1 MNRFIF
7 TLLSTLT
14 ILLNSFAQTYPLMRQ
29 LPHYDCIN
37 YDANKLILKGDSNKL
52 NTFFDKLDSL
62 ALWGNNEI
70 NIVHIGGSHIQAG
83 VFPNRMRMN
92 FSNILPGFGGE
103 RGAIF
108 PYSAA
113 RTNNPKNFEI
123 KYSGE
128 WKRCQN
134 SRPPVTE
141 TLGMMGY
148 TISTNDLNSSIT
160 FNLNP
165 QEFNTNWKY
174 NKLRLFASLGDKQ
187 LIPILIIGNDTIPS
201 IYEDSTF
208 VFYLNNFAEKGTI
221 ALGKT
226 SDFDCLYNKYNSQFI
241 NIKDSIQNSLS
252 LELEKIYNEK
262 DSAQTLNS
270 QLSILNSYQLD
281 IGLESDNIQSP
292 TNEYCTTN
300 TNWKFSIMGL
310 LPEND
315 FNGIT
320 YHSMGVNGAS
330 LQSWLRCEKF
340 EEQMTF
346 IKPDLAI
353 MAIGVNDA
361 NVEYGRFSKETFKTR
376 YNQLLSKI
384 YAVNPNCAII
394 FITNNDCVVRV
405 GRQSYGL
412 NKNTALVQQAMHEL
426 AEQHNA
432 AVWDLYEIMGGL
444 GSISVWNEVGLA
456 NKDRVH
462 FLIPGYNLLG
472 DMLYNAIIYEWL
484 YKIKN

>member
-7 TLLSTLT
+7 TLLSTIT

-187 LIPILIIGNDTIPS
+187 LMPILIIGNDTIPS

-226 SDFDCLYNKYNSQFI
+226 SDFDRLYNKYNSQFI

-405 GRQSYGL
+405 GRRSYGL

-484 YKIKN
+484 YKN

>member
-1 MNRFIF
+1 MNRFLF
-7 TLLSTLT
+7 TLLLPLT
-14 ILLNSFAQTYPLMRQ
+14 ILLNSFAQTYPLMQQ
-29 LPHYDCIN
+29 LPHYNCVN

-52 NTFFDKLDSL
+52 HYFFAKLDSL
-62 ALWGNNEI
+62 ALLGDQKI

-92 FSNILPGFGGE
+92 FSNLMPGFGSE

-113 RTNNPKNFEI
+113 HTNNPKNF
-123 KYSGE
+123 KVHYSGE

-148 TISTNDLNSSIT
+148 TISTNDLNSSIS

-165 QEFNTNWKY
+165 TEFGSNWKF
-174 NKLRLFASLGDKQ
+174 NKLRLFATIGDST
-187 LIPILIIGNDTIPS
+187 LMPILIIDNDTIPTV
-201 IYEDSTF
+201 YEDSTF
-208 VFYLNNFAEKGTI
+208 VFYLNTFADKGTI

-226 SDFDCLYNKYNSQFI
+226 SDLERLYDKYTQQSIVNSQQ
-241 NIKDSIQNSLS
+241 SIDNNQELITDNKQTTDS
-252 LELEKIYNEK
+252 LE
-262 DSAQTLNS
+262 
-270 QLSILNSYQLD
+270 
-281 IGLESDNIQSP
+281 IGLESDNNQNP
-292 TNEYCTTN
+292 TEVYCTTN

-310 LPEND
+310 LPENN

-340 EEQMTF
+340 EEQMAF

-353 MAIGVNDA
+353 MAVGVNDA
-361 NVEYGRFSKETFKTR
+361 NVTFGKFSKETFKAR

-384 YAVNPNCAII
+384 YATNPNCAII

-405 GRQSYGL
+405 GRSSYGL
-412 NKNTALVQQAMHEL
+412 NKNTALVQQAIHEL
-426 AEQHNA
+426 AEQHNG
-432 AVWDLYEIMGGL
+432 AVWDLYEIMGGF

-462 FLIPGYNLLG
+462 FLVPGYNLLG

-484 YKIKN
+484 YK

>member
-1 MNRFIF
+1 MSCALCIENM
-7 TLLSTLT
+7 
-14 ILLNSFAQTYPLMRQ
+14 AQPLMRQ
-29 LPHYDCIN
+29 LPHYDCVN
-37 YDANKLILKGDSNKL
+37 YDANKLILKGDSNRL
-52 NTFFDKLDSL
+52 STFFAKLDSL
-62 ALWGNNEI
+62 ALWGDNEI

-92 FSNILPGFGGE
+92 FSNILPGFSGE

-123 KYSGE
+123 HYSGE
-128 WKRCQN
+128 WKKCQN

-148 TISTNDLNSSIT
+148 TISTNDLNCSIG

-165 QEFNTNWKY
+165 EEFGSNWKF
-174 NKLRLFASLGDKQ
+174 NKLRLFATIGDKD
-187 LIPILIIGNDTIPS
+187 LMPILVVNGDTVPS

-208 VFYLNNFAEKGTI
+208 VFYLNNFAENGTI
-221 ALGKT
+221 ALGKI
-226 SDFDCLYNKYNSQFI
+226 SDFDRLYDKYSQQSIVNSQQLIDNNQELITNNQQI
-241 NIKDSIQNSLS
+241 NDS
-252 LELEKIYNEK
+252 LE
-262 DSAQTLNS
+262 
-270 QLSILNSYQLD
+270 
-281 IGLESDNIQSP
+281 IGLESDNIQNP
-292 TNEYCTTN
+292 TEEYCATN
-300 TNWKFSIMGL
+300 TDWKFSIMGL
-310 LPEND
+310 LPENN

-330 LQSWLRCEKF
+330 LPSWLRCEKF
-340 EEQMTF
+340 EQQMTF
-346 IKPDLAI
+346 VKPDLAI
-353 MAIGVNDA
+353 MAVGVNDA
-361 NVEYGRFSKETFKTR
+361 NVTSGNFSKETFKAR
-376 YNQLLSKI
+376 YNQLLQKI
-384 YAVNPNCAII
+384 YAANPNCAVI

-405 GRQSYGL
+405 GRRSYGL

-426 AEQHNA
+426 AEEHNG

-462 FLIPGYNLLG
+462 FLVPGYNLLG

-484 YKIKN
+484 YK

>member
-1 MNRFIF
+1 MSCALCIENM
-7 TLLSTLT
+7 
-14 ILLNSFAQTYPLMRQ
+14 AQPLMRQ
-29 LPHYDCIN
+29 LPHYDCVN
-37 YDANKLILKGDSNKL
+37 YDANKLILKGDSNRL
-52 NTFFDKLDSL
+52 STFFAKLDSL
-62 ALWGNNEI
+62 ALWGDNEI

-92 FSNILPGFGGE
+92 FSNILPGFSGE

-123 KYSGE
+123 HYSGE
-128 WKRCQN
+128 WKKCQN

-148 TISTNDLNSSIT
+148 TISTNDINCSIG

-165 QEFNTNWKY
+165 EEFGSNWKF
-174 NKLRLFASLGDKQ
+174 NKLRLFATIGDKD
-187 LIPILIIGNDTIPS
+187 LMPILVVNGDTVPS
-201 IYEDSTF
+201 VYEDSTF
-208 VFYLNNFAEKGTI
+208 VFYLNNFAENGTI
-221 ALGKT
+221 ALGKI
-226 SDFDCLYNKYNSQFI
+226 SDFDRLYDKYSQQSIVNSQQLIDNNQELITNNQQI
-241 NIKDSIQNSLS
+241 NDS
-252 LELEKIYNEK
+252 LE
-262 DSAQTLNS
+262 
-270 QLSILNSYQLD
+270 
-281 IGLESDNIQSP
+281 IGLESDNIQNP
-292 TNEYCTTN
+292 TEEYCATN
-300 TNWKFSIMGL
+300 TDWKFSIMGL
-310 LPEND
+310 LPENN

-330 LQSWLRCEKF
+330 LPSWLRCEKF
-340 EEQMTF
+340 EQQMTF
-346 IKPDLAI
+346 VKPDLAI
-353 MAIGVNDA
+353 MAVGVNDA
-361 NVEYGRFSKETFKTR
+361 NVTSGNFSKETFKAR
-376 YNQLLSKI
+376 YNQLLQKI
-384 YAVNPNCAII
+384 YAANPNCAVI

-405 GRQSYGL
+405 GRRSYGL

-426 AEQHNA
+426 AAEHNG

-462 FLIPGYNLLG
+462 FLVPGYNLLG

-484 YKIKN
+484 YKN

>member
-1 MNRFIF
+1 MSCALCIENM
-7 TLLSTLT
+7 
-14 ILLNSFAQTYPLMRQ
+14 AQPLMRQ
-29 LPHYDCIN
+29 LPHYDCVN

-52 NTFFDKLDSL
+52 RTFFAKLDSL
-62 ALWGNNEI
+62 ALWGDNEI

-103 RGAIF
+103 RGVIF

-113 RTNNPKNFEI
+113 RTNNPKNFEVH
-123 KYSGE
+123 YSGE
-128 WKRCQN
+128 WKKCQN
-134 SRPPVTE
+134 SRPPITE

-148 TISTNDLNSSIT
+148 TISTNDLNSSIS

-165 QEFNTNWKY
+165 EEFGSNWKF
-174 NKLRLFASLGDKQ
+174 NKLRLFATIGDPE
-187 LIPILIIGNDTIPS
+187 LMPILIINNDTIPS

-208 VFYLNNFAEKGTI
+208 VFHLNSFAENGTI
-221 ALGKT
+221 KLGKA
-226 SDFDCLYNKYNSQFI
+226 SDFDRLYDKYNA
-241 NIKDSIQNSLS
+241 KLS
-252 LELEKIYNEK
+252 DKLDKSNMS
-262 DSAQTLNS
+262 D
-270 QLSILNSYQLD
+270 SILNSQFSIFNSD
-281 IGLESDNIQSP
+281 SIEIGLESDNIQNP
-292 TNEYCTTN
+292 IEEYCTTH
-300 TNWKFSIMGL
+300 TSNWKFSIMGL

-330 LQSWLRCEKF
+330 LQSWLRCEKL
-340 EEQMTF
+340 EEQMAF

-353 MAIGVNDA
+353 MAVGVNDA
-361 NVEYGRFSKETFKTR
+361 NVEYGKFSKETFKAR

-384 YAVNPNCAII
+384 YAVNPNCAVI

-405 GRQSYGL
+405 GRRSYGL

-426 AEQHNA
+426 AEQHNG
-432 AVWDLYEIMGGL
+432 AVWDLYEIMGGF
-444 GSISVWNEVGLA
+444 GSISVWNEIGLA

-462 FLIPGYNLLG
+462 FLVPGYNLLG

-484 YKIKN
+484 YKN

>member
-1 MNRFIF
+1 MKKI
-7 TLLSTLT
+7 T
-14 ILLNSFAQTYPLMRQ
+14 ILLCIINYALCIENVYSQPLMRQ
-29 LPHYDCIN
+29 LPHYDCVN
-37 YDANKLILKGDSNKL
+37 YDANKLTLKGDSNKL
-52 NTFFDKLDSL
+52 RTFFAKLDSL
-62 ALWGNNEI
+62 ALWGDNEI

-113 RTNNPKNFEI
+113 RTNNPKNFEVH
-123 KYSGE
+123 YSGE
-128 WKRCQN
+128 WKKCQN
-134 SRPPVTE
+134 SRPPITE

-148 TISTNDLNSSIT
+148 TISTNDLNSSIS

-165 QEFNTNWKY
+165 EEFGSNWKF
-174 NKLRLFASLGDKQ
+174 NKLRLFATIGDPE
-187 LIPILIIGNDTIPS
+187 LMPILIINNDTIPS

-208 VFYLNNFAEKGTI
+208 VFHLNSFAENGTI
-221 ALGKT
+221 KLGKA
-226 SDFDCLYNKYNSQFI
+226 SDFDRLYDKYNA
-241 NIKDSIQNSLS
+241 KLS
-252 LELEKIYNEK
+252 DKLDKSNMS
-262 DSAQTLNS
+262 D
-270 QLSILNSYQLD
+270 SILNSQFSIFNSD
-281 IGLESDNIQSP
+281 SIEIGLESDNIQNP
-292 TNEYCTTN
+292 IEEYCTTH
-300 TNWKFSIMGL
+300 TSNWKFSIMGL

-330 LQSWLRCEKF
+330 LQSWLRCEKL
-340 EEQMTF
+340 EEQMAF

-353 MAIGVNDA
+353 MAVGINDA
-361 NVEYGRFSKETFKTR
+361 NVEYGKFSKETFTAR

-384 YAVNPNCAII
+384 YAVNPNCAVI

-405 GRQSYGL
+405 GRRSYGL

-426 AEQHNA
+426 AEQHNG
-432 AVWDLYEIMGGL
+432 AVWDLYEIMGGF
-444 GSISVWNEVGLA
+444 GSISVWNEIGLA

-462 FLIPGYNLLG
+462 FLVPGYNLLG

-484 YKIKN
+484 YKN

>member
-1 MNRFIF
+1 MNRFII
-7 TLLSTLT
+7 TLSLTLT
-14 ILLNSFAQTYPLMRQ
+14 VLFNSFAQTYPLMRQ
-29 LPHYDCIN
+29 LPHYDCVN
-37 YDANKLILKGDSNKL
+37 YDANKLILKGDSNRL

-70 NIVHIGGSHIQAG
+70 NIIHIGGSHIQAG

-92 FSNILPGFGGE
+92 FSNILPGFTAQ

-113 RTNNPKNFEI
+113 RTNNPKNFETH
-123 KYSGE
+123 YSGE
-128 WKRCQN
+128 WKKCQN

-141 TLGMMGY
+141 TLGIMGY
-148 TISTNDLNSSIT
+148 TISTNDLNSSIS

-165 QEFNTNWKY
+165 KDFGSNWKY
-174 NKLRLFASLGDKQ
+174 NKLRLFAMVGDSE
-187 LIPILIIGNDTIPS
+187 LMPILIINNDTIPS
-201 IYEDSTF
+201 VYEDSTF
-208 VFYLNNFAEKGTI
+208 VFYLNEFAENGTI
-221 ALGKT
+221 KLGKA
-226 SDFDCLYNKYNSQFI
+226 SDFDRLYDKYN
-241 NIKDSIQNSLS
+241 
-252 LELEKIYNEK
+252 
-262 DSAQTLNS
+262 T
-270 QLSILNSYQLD
+270 SYQFNDTLIVQENIDSLNQDSVYSLD
-281 IGLESDNIQSP
+281 IGLESDNEQ
-292 TNEYCTTN
+292 TKNDEYYATN

-310 LPEND
+310 LPENN

-330 LQSWLRCEKF
+330 LQSWLRCERF
-340 EEQMTF
+340 EQQMTF

-353 MAIGVNDA
+353 MAVGVNDA
-361 NVEYGRFSKETFKTR
+361 NVEYGRFSKEAFKAR

-384 YAVNPNCAII
+384 YAANPNCAVI

-405 GRQSYGL
+405 GRRSYGL
-412 NKNTALVQQAMHEL
+412 NKNTAIVQQAMHEL

-444 GSISVWNEVGLA
+444 GSISVWNEIGLA

-462 FLIPGYNLLG
+462 FLVPGYNLLG

-484 YKIKN
+484 YKNEEKINL

>member
-7 TLLSTLT
+7 TFSLTLVL
-14 ILLNSFAQTYPLMRQ
+14 LLNSFAQTYPLMRQ
-29 LPHYDCIN
+29 LPHYDCVN
-37 YDANKLILKGDSNKL
+37 YDANHLILKGDSNKL
-52 NTFFDKLDSL
+52 NIFFAKLDSL
-62 ALWGNNEI
+62 ALWGDTEI

-103 RGAIF
+103 CGAIF

-113 RTNNPKNFEI
+113 RTNNPKNFEVH
-123 KYSGE
+123 YSGE
-128 WKRCQN
+128 WKKCQN

-148 TISTNDLNSSIT
+148 TISTNDLNSSIS

-165 QEFNTNWKY
+165 EEFGSNWKF
-174 NKLRLFASLGDKQ
+174 NKLRLFATIGDPE
-187 LIPILIIGNDTIPS
+187 LMPVLIIENDTIPS

-208 VFYLNNFAEKGTI
+208 VFYLNEFTDNATI
-221 ALGKT
+221 RLGKT
-226 SDFDCLYNKYNSQFI
+226 SDFDRLYDKYNAASQLTDTVI
-241 NIKDSIQNSLS
+241 YQENTNNSTPDSIYS
-252 LELEKIYNEK
+252 
-262 DSAQTLNS
+262 
-270 QLSILNSYQLD
+270 LD
-281 IGLESDNIQSP
+281 IGLESDNGQST
-292 TNEYCTTN
+292 TNSYCTSHTS
-300 TNWKFSIMGL
+300 NWKFSIMGL

-340 EEQMTF
+340 EEQMAF

-353 MAIGVNDA
+353 MAVGVNDA
-361 NVEYGRFSKETFKTR
+361 NVEYGRFSKETFKER

-384 YAVNPNCAII
+384 YAVNPNCAVI

-405 GRQSYGL
+405 GRRSYGL

-426 AEQHNA
+426 AERHNA

-462 FLIPGYNLLG
+462 FLVPGYNLLG

-484 YKIKN
+484 YKK

>member
-1 MNRFIF
+1 
-7 TLLSTLT
+7 
-14 ILLNSFAQTYPLMRQ
+14 MRQ

-226 SDFDCLYNKYNSQFI
+226 SDFDRLYNKYNSQFI

-270 QLSILNSYQLD
+270 QFSILNSYQLD

-405 GRQSYGL
+405 GRRSYGL

-484 YKIKN
+484 YKN

>member
-226 SDFDCLYNKYNSQFI
+226 SDFERLYNKYNSQFI

-353 MAIGVNDA
+353 MAVGVNDA

-405 GRQSYGL
+405 GRRSYGL

-484 YKIKN
+484 YKN

>member
-1 MNRFIF
+1 MKKI
-7 TLLSTLT
+7 T
-14 ILLNSFAQTYPLMRQ
+14 ILLCIVNCALYIQNIYSQPLMRQ
-29 LPHYDCIN
+29 LPHYDCVN

-52 NTFFDKLDSL
+52 HNFFAKLDSL
-62 ALWGNNEI
+62 ALWGDNKI

-92 FSNILPGFGGE
+92 FSNIQPGFSGE

-113 RTNNPKNFEI
+113 RTNNPKNFEVH
-123 KYSGE
+123 YSGE
-128 WKRCQN
+128 WKKCQN

-148 TISTNDLNSSIT
+148 TISTNDLSSSIS

-165 QEFNTNWKY
+165 EEFGSNWKF
-174 NKLRLFASLGDKQ
+174 NKLRLFATIGDTEFM
-187 LIPILIIGNDTIPS
+187 PILIVENDTIPS

-208 VFYLNNFAEKGTI
+208 VFYLNKFTDNATI
-221 ALGKT
+221 RLGKV
-226 SDFDCLYNKYNSQFI
+226 SDFDRLYDKYNAASQLTDSVI
-241 NIKDSIQNSLS
+241 YQENTNNSNQDSIYS
-252 LELEKIYNEK
+252 
-262 DSAQTLNS
+262 
-270 QLSILNSYQLD
+270 LD
-281 IGLESDNIQSP
+281 IGLESDNEQS
-292 TNEYCTTN
+292 TTN
-300 TNWKFSIMGL
+300 NYCPTHSNWKFSIMGL

-340 EEQMTF
+340 EEQMAF
-346 IKPDLAI
+346 IKPDLVI

-361 NVEYGRFSKETFKTR
+361 NVEYGKFSKEAFKSR
-376 YNQLLSKI
+376 YNQLLTKI
-384 YAVNPNCAII
+384 YAVNPNCAVI

-405 GRQSYGL
+405 GHRSYGL
-412 NKNTALVQQAMHEL
+412 NKNTALVQQAMYEL
-426 AEQHNA
+426 AEQHNG

-462 FLIPGYNLLG
+462 FLVPGYNLLG

-484 YKIKN
+484 YK

>member
-1 MNRFIF
+1 MSCALCVENM
-7 TLLSTLT
+7 
-14 ILLNSFAQTYPLMRQ
+14 AQPLMRQ
-29 LPHYDCIN
+29 LPHYDCVN
-37 YDANKLILKGDSNKL
+37 YDANKLILKGDSNRL
-52 NTFFDKLDSL
+52 STFFAKLDSL
-62 ALWGNNEI
+62 ALWGDNEI

-123 KYSGE
+123 HYSGE
-128 WKRCQN
+128 WKKCQN

-165 QEFNTNWKY
+165 ADFGSNWKF
-174 NKLRLFASLGDKQ
+174 NKLRLFATIGDKD
-187 LIPILIIGNDTIPS
+187 LMPILVINNDTIPS
-201 IYEDSTF
+201 VYEDSTF
-208 VFYLNNFAEKGTI
+208 VFYLNNFAENGTI
-221 ALGKT
+221 ALGKI
-226 SDFDCLYNKYNSQFI
+226 SDFDRLYDKYSQQSIVNSQQLIDNNQELITNNQQI
-241 NIKDSIQNSLS
+241 NDS
-252 LELEKIYNEK
+252 LE
-262 DSAQTLNS
+262 
-270 QLSILNSYQLD
+270 
-281 IGLESDNIQSP
+281 IGLESDNIQNP
-292 TNEYCTTN
+292 TEEYCTTN

-310 LPEND
+310 LPENN

-330 LQSWLRCEKF
+330 LPSWLRCEKF
-340 EEQMTF
+340 EQQMTF
-346 IKPDLAI
+346 VKPDLAI
-353 MAIGVNDA
+353 MAVGVNDA
-361 NVEYGRFSKETFKTR
+361 NVTSGNFSKEIFKAR
-376 YNQLLSKI
+376 YNQLLQKI
-384 YAVNPNCAII
+384 YAANPNCAVI

-405 GRQSYGL
+405 GRRSYGL

-426 AEQHNA
+426 AEEHNG
-432 AVWDLYEIMGGL
+432 AVWDLYEIMGGF

-462 FLIPGYNLLG
+462 FLVPGYNLLG
-472 DMLYNAIIYEWL
+472 DMLYNAIVYEWL
-484 YKIKN
+484 YKN

>member
-226 SDFDCLYNKYNSQFI
+226 SDFDRLYNKYNSQFI

-262 DSAQTLNS
+262 DSAQTINS
-270 QLSILNSYQLD
+270 QFSILNSYQLD

-405 GRQSYGL
+405 GHRSYGL

-484 YKIKN
+484 YKN

>member
-226 SDFDCLYNKYNSQFI
+226 SDFDRLYNKYNSQFI

-270 QLSILNSYQLD
+270 QFSILNSYQLD

-292 TNEYCTTN
+292 TNEYRTTN

-353 MAIGVNDA
+353 MAVGVNDA
-361 NVEYGRFSKETFKTR
+361 NIEYGRFSKETFKTR

-405 GRQSYGL
+405 GRRSYGL

-484 YKIKN
+484 YKN

>member
-1 MNRFIF
+1 MNRFII
-7 TLLSTLT
+7 TLSLTLT
-14 ILLNSFAQTYPLMRQ
+14 VLLNSFAQTYPLMRQ
-29 LPHYDCIN
+29 LPHYDCVN

-52 NTFFDKLDSL
+52 NTFFSKLDSL
-62 ALWGNNEI
+62 ALWGNSEI
-70 NIVHIGGSHIQAG
+70 SIIHIGGSHIQAG

-92 FSNILPGFGGE
+92 FSNILPGFSRE

-113 RTNNPKNFEI
+113 RTNNPKNFETH
-123 KYSGE
+123 YSGE
-128 WKRCQN
+128 WKKCQN

-141 TLGMMGY
+141 TLGIMGY
-148 TISTNDLNSSIT
+148 TISTNDLNSSIS

-165 QEFNTNWKY
+165 KDFSSNWKY
-174 NKLRLFASLGDKQ
+174 NKLRLFATVGDSE
-187 LIPILIIGNDTIPS
+187 LMPILIINNDTIPS
-201 IYEDSTF
+201 VYEDSTF
-208 VFYLNNFAEKGTI
+208 VFYLNEFAENGTI
-221 ALGKT
+221 KLGKV
-226 SDFDCLYNKYNSQFI
+226 SDFDRLYDKYNTSYQF
-241 NIKDSIQNSLS
+241 NDTLFVQENMDSLNQDSIYS
-252 LELEKIYNEK
+252 
-262 DSAQTLNS
+262 
-270 QLSILNSYQLD
+270 LD
-281 IGLESDNIQSP
+281 IGLESDNGQ
-292 TNEYCTTN
+292 TKTEEYYATN

-310 LPEND
+310 LPENN

-340 EEQMTF
+340 EQQMTF

-353 MAIGVNDA
+353 MAVGVNDA
-361 NVEYGRFSKETFKTR
+361 NVEYGRFSKETFKAR

-384 YAVNPNCAII
+384 YAANPNCAVI

-405 GRQSYGL
+405 GRRSYGL
-412 NKNTALVQQAMHEL
+412 NKNTAIVQQAMLEL

-444 GSISVWNEVGLA
+444 GSISVWNEIGLA

-462 FLIPGYNLLG
+462 FLVPGYNLLG

-484 YKIKN
+484 YKNEGRINL

>member
-1 MNRFIF
+1 
-7 TLLSTLT
+7 
-14 ILLNSFAQTYPLMRQ
+14 MRQ
-29 LPHYDCIN
+29 LPHYNCVN

-52 NTFFDKLDSL
+52 HYFFAKLDSL
-62 ALWGNNEI
+62 ALLGDQKI

-92 FSNILPGFGGE
+92 FSNLMPGFGSE

-113 RTNNPKNFEI
+113 RTNNPKNFEVH
-123 KYSGE
+123 YSGE

-148 TISTNDLNSSIT
+148 TISTNDHNCSVS

-165 QEFNTNWKY
+165 TEFDSNWKF
-174 NKLRLFASLGDKQ
+174 NKLRLFATIGDST
-187 LIPILIIGNDTIPS
+187 LMPILIIDNDTIPAV
-201 IYEDSTF
+201 YEDSTF
-208 VFYLNNFAEKGTI
+208 VFYLNTFADKGTI

-226 SDFDCLYNKYNSQFI
+226 SDLERLYDKYTQQSIVNSQQSI
-241 NIKDSIQNSLS
+241 DNNQELITDSKQTTDS
-252 LELEKIYNEK
+252 LE
-262 DSAQTLNS
+262 
-270 QLSILNSYQLD
+270 
-281 IGLESDNIQSP
+281 IGLESDNNQNP
-292 TNEYCTTN
+292 TEEYCTTN

-310 LPEND
+310 LPENN

-340 EEQMTF
+340 EEQMAF

-361 NVEYGRFSKETFKTR
+361 NVTSGKFSKETFKAR

-384 YAVNPNCAII
+384 YATNPNCAVI

-405 GRQSYGL
+405 GRRSYGL

-426 AEQHNA
+426 AEQHNG
-432 AVWDLYEIMGGL
+432 AVWDLYEIMGGF

-462 FLIPGYNLLG
+462 FLVPGYNLLG

-484 YKIKN
+484 YK

>member
-1 MNRFIF
+1 MSCALCVENM
-7 TLLSTLT
+7 
-14 ILLNSFAQTYPLMRQ
+14 AQPLMRQ
-29 LPHYDCIN
+29 LPHYDCVN
-37 YDANKLILKGDSNKL
+37 YDANKLILKGDSNRL
-52 NTFFDKLDSL
+52 STFFAKLDSL
-62 ALWGNNEI
+62 ALWGDNEI

-128 WKRCQN
+128 WKKCQN

-165 QEFNTNWKY
+165 ADFGSNWKF
-174 NKLRLFASLGDKQ
+174 NKLRLFATIGDKD
-187 LIPILIIGNDTIPS
+187 LMPILVINNDTIPS
-201 IYEDSTF
+201 VYEDSTF
-208 VFYLNNFAEKGTI
+208 VFYLNNFAENGTI
-221 ALGKT
+221 ALGKI
-226 SDFDCLYNKYNSQFI
+226 SDFDRLYDKYSQQSIVNSQQLIDNNQELITNNQQI
-241 NIKDSIQNSLS
+241 NDS
-252 LELEKIYNEK
+252 LE
-262 DSAQTLNS
+262 
-270 QLSILNSYQLD
+270 
-281 IGLESDNIQSP
+281 IGLESDNIQNP
-292 TNEYCTTN
+292 TEEYCTTN

-310 LPEND
+310 LPENN

-330 LQSWLRCEKF
+330 LPSWLRCEKF
-340 EEQMTF
+340 EQQMTF
-346 IKPDLAI
+346 VKPDLAI
-353 MAIGVNDA
+353 MAVGVNDA
-361 NVEYGRFSKETFKTR
+361 NVTSGNFSKEIFKAR
-376 YNQLLSKI
+376 YNQLLQKI
-384 YAVNPNCAII
+384 YAANPNCAVI

-405 GRQSYGL
+405 GRRSYGL

-426 AEQHNA
+426 AEEHNG
-432 AVWDLYEIMGGL
+432 AVWDLYEIMGGF

-462 FLIPGYNLLG
+462 FLVPGYNLLG
-472 DMLYNAIIYEWL
+472 DMLYNAIVYEWL
-484 YKIKN
+484 YKN

>member
-1 MNRFIF
+1 MNRFLF
-7 TLLSTLT
+7 TLLLPLT
-14 ILLNSFAQTYPLMRQ
+14 ILLNSFAQTYPLMQQ
-29 LPHYDCIN
+29 LPHYNCVN

-52 NTFFDKLDSL
+52 HYFFAKLDSL
-62 ALWGNNEI
+62 ALLGDQKI

-92 FSNILPGFGGE
+92 FSNLMPGFGSE

-113 RTNNPKNFEI
+113 HTNNPKNF
-123 KYSGE
+123 KVHYSGE

-148 TISTNDLNSSIT
+148 TISTNDLNSSIS

-165 QEFNTNWKY
+165 TEFDSNWKF
-174 NKLRLFASLGDKQ
+174 NKLRLFATIGDST
-187 LIPILIIGNDTIPS
+187 LMPILIIDNDTIPAV
-201 IYEDSTF
+201 YEDSTF
-208 VFYLNNFAEKGTI
+208 VFYLNTFADKGTI

-226 SDFDCLYNKYNSQFI
+226 SDLERLYDKYTQQSIVNSQQSI
-241 NIKDSIQNSLS
+241 DNNQELITDSKQTTDS
-252 LELEKIYNEK
+252 LE
-262 DSAQTLNS
+262 
-270 QLSILNSYQLD
+270 
-281 IGLESDNIQSP
+281 IGLESDNNQNP
-292 TNEYCTTN
+292 TEEYCTTN

-310 LPEND
+310 LPENN

-340 EEQMTF
+340 EEQMAF

-353 MAIGVNDA
+353 MAVGVNDA
-361 NVEYGRFSKETFKTR
+361 NVTSGKFSKETFKAR

-384 YAVNPNCAII
+384 YATNPNCAVI

-405 GRQSYGL
+405 GRRSYGL

-426 AEQHNA
+426 AEQHNG
-432 AVWDLYEIMGGL
+432 AVWDLYEIMGGF

-462 FLIPGYNLLG
+462 FLVPGYNLLG

-484 YKIKN
+484 YK

>member
-148 TISTNDLNSSIT
+148 TISTNDLNSTIT

-226 SDFDCLYNKYNSQFI
+226 SDFDRLYNKYNSQFI

-270 QLSILNSYQLD
+270 QPSILNSYQLD

-405 GRQSYGL
+405 GRRSYGL

-484 YKIKN
+484 YKN

>member
-1 MNRFIF
+1 MSCALCIENM
-7 TLLSTLT
+7 
-14 ILLNSFAQTYPLMRQ
+14 AQPLMRQ
-29 LPHYDCIN
+29 LPHYDCVN
-37 YDANKLILKGDSNKL
+37 YDANKLILKGDSNRL
-52 NTFFDKLDSL
+52 STFFAKLDSL
-62 ALWGNNEI
+62 ALWGDNKI

-92 FSNILPGFGGE
+92 FSNILPGFGSE

-113 RTNNPKNFEI
+113 RTNNPKNFEVH
-123 KYSGE
+123 YSGE
-128 WKRCQN
+128 WKKCQN
-134 SRPPVTE
+134 SRPPITE

-148 TISTNDLNSSIT
+148 TISTNDLNSSIS

-165 QEFNTNWKY
+165 EEFGSNWKF
-174 NKLRLFASLGDKQ
+174 NKLRLFATIGDPE
-187 LIPILIIGNDTIPS
+187 LMPILIINNDTIPS

-208 VFYLNNFAEKGTI
+208 VFHLNYFAENGTI
-221 ALGKT
+221 KLGKA
-226 SDFDCLYNKYNSQFI
+226 SDFDRLYDKYNA
-241 NIKDSIQNSLS
+241 KLS
-252 LELEKIYNEK
+252 DKLDKSNMS
-262 DSAQTLNS
+262 D
-270 QLSILNSYQLD
+270 SILNSQFSIFNSD
-281 IGLESDNIQSP
+281 SIEIGLESDNIQNP
-292 TNEYCTTN
+292 IEEYCTTH
-300 TNWKFSIMGL
+300 TSNWKFSIMGL

-330 LQSWLRCEKF
+330 LQSWLRCEKL
-340 EEQMTF
+340 EEQMAF

-353 MAIGVNDA
+353 MAVGVNDA
-361 NVEYGRFSKETFKTR
+361 NVEYGKFSKETFTAR

-384 YAVNPNCAII
+384 YAVNPNCAVI

-405 GRQSYGL
+405 GRRSYGL

-426 AEQHNA
+426 AEQHNG
-432 AVWDLYEIMGGL
+432 AVWDLYEIMGGF
-444 GSISVWNEVGLA
+444 GSISVWNEIGLA

-462 FLIPGYNLLG
+462 FLVPGYNLLG

-484 YKIKN
+484 YK

>member
-1 MNRFIF
+1 MKKII
-7 TLLSTLT
+7 
-14 ILLNSFAQTYPLMRQ
+14 ILLCIINYALCIENVYSQPLMRQ
-29 LPHYDCIN
+29 LPHYDCVN
-37 YDANKLILKGDSNKL
+37 YNANKLILKGDSNKL
-52 NTFFDKLDSL
+52 RTFFAKLDSL
-62 ALWGNNEI
+62 ALWGDNKI

-113 RTNNPKNFEI
+113 RTNNPKNFEVH
-123 KYSGE
+123 YSGE
-128 WKRCQN
+128 WKKCQN
-134 SRPPVTE
+134 SRPPITE

-148 TISTNDLNSSIT
+148 TISTNDLNSSIS

-165 QEFNTNWKY
+165 EEFGSNWKF
-174 NKLRLFASLGDKQ
+174 NKLRLFATIGDPE
-187 LIPILIIGNDTIPS
+187 LMPILIINNDTIPS

-208 VFYLNNFAEKGTI
+208 VFHLNSFAENGTI
-221 ALGKT
+221 KLGKA
-226 SDFDCLYNKYNSQFI
+226 SDFDRLYDKYNAKLSDKLDKS
-241 NIKDSIQNSLS
+241 NISD
-252 LELEKIYNEK
+252 
-262 DSAQTLNS
+262 
-270 QLSILNSYQLD
+270 SILNSQFSIFNSDSLE
-281 IGLESDNIQSP
+281 IGLESDNIQNP
-292 TNEYCTTN
+292 IEEYCTIHTS
-300 TNWKFSIMGL
+300 NWKFSIMGL

-330 LQSWLRCEKF
+330 LQSWLRCEKL
-340 EEQMTF
+340 EEQMAF

-353 MAIGVNDA
+353 MAVGVNDA
-361 NVEYGRFSKETFKTR
+361 NVEYGKFSKETFKAR

-384 YAVNPNCAII
+384 YAVNSNCAVI

-405 GRQSYGL
+405 GRRSYGL

-426 AEQHNA
+426 AEQHNG
-432 AVWDLYEIMGGL
+432 AVWDLYEIMGGF
-444 GSISVWNEVGLA
+444 GSISVWNEIGLA

-462 FLIPGYNLLG
+462 FLVPGYNLLG

-484 YKIKN
+484 YK

>member
-1 MNRFIF
+1 MKKIVI
-7 TLLSTLT
+7 LLSIVNCALC
-14 ILLNSFAQTYPLMRQ
+14 IVYAQPLMQQ
-29 LPHYDCIN
+29 LPHYNCVN
-37 YDANKLILKGDSNKL
+37 YDANKLILKGDSNRL
-52 NTFFDKLDSL
+52 HYFFAKLDSL
-62 ALWGNNEI
+62 ALLGDQKI

-83 VFPNRMRMN
+83 VFPNRMRTN
-92 FSNILPGFGGE
+92 FSNIMPGFGSE

-113 RTNNPKNFEI
+113 RTNNPKNFEVH
-123 KYSGE
+123 YSGE

-148 TISTNDLNSSIT
+148 TISTNDHNCSVS

-165 QEFNTNWKY
+165 AEFGSNWKF
-174 NKLRLFASLGDKQ
+174 NKLRLFATIGDST
-187 LIPILIIGNDTIPS
+187 LMPILIIDNDTIPA

-208 VFYLNNFAEKGTI
+208 VFYLNTFADKGTI

-226 SDFDCLYNKYNSQFI
+226 SDLERLYISYWSDKSDRSDESDWSDESDYS
-241 NIKDSIQNSLS
+241 DSILSPKAQKPSVLNSDS
-252 LELEKIYNEK
+252 LE
-262 DSAQTLNS
+262 
-270 QLSILNSYQLD
+270 
-281 IGLESDNIQSP
+281 IGLESDNNQNP
-292 TNEYCTTN
+292 TEEYCTTN

-310 LPEND
+310 LPENN

-340 EEQMTF
+340 EEQMAF

-353 MAIGVNDA
+353 MAVGVNDA
-361 NVEYGRFSKETFKTR
+361 NVTSGKFSKETFKAR

-384 YAVNPNCAII
+384 YASNPNCAVI

-405 GRQSYGL
+405 GRRSYGL

-426 AEQHNA
+426 AEQHNG
-432 AVWDLYEIMGGL
+432 AVWDLYEIMGGF

-462 FLIPGYNLLG
+462 FLVPGYNLLG

-484 YKIKN
+484 YK

>member
-226 SDFDCLYNKYNSQFI
+226 SDFERLYNKYNSQFI

-262 DSAQTLNS
+262 DSDQTLNS
-270 QLSILNSYQLD
+270 Q
-281 IGLESDNIQSP
+281 
-292 TNEYCTTN
+292 
-300 TNWKFSIMGL
+300 FS
-310 LPEND
+310 
-315 FNGIT
+315 T
-320 YHSMGVNGAS
+320 
-330 LQSWLRCEKF
+330 
-340 EEQMTF
+340 
-346 IKPDLAI
+346 
-353 MAIGVNDA
+353 
-361 NVEYGRFSKETFKTR
+361 
-376 YNQLLSKI
+376 
-384 YAVNPNCAII
+384 
-394 FITNNDCVVRV
+394 
-405 GRQSYGL
+405 
-412 NKNTALVQQAMHEL
+412 
-426 AEQHNA
+426 
-432 AVWDLYEIMGGL
+432 
-444 GSISVWNEVGLA
+444 
-456 NKDRVH
+456 
-462 FLIPGYNLLG
+462 LINL
-472 DMLYNAIIYEWL
+472 I
-484 YKIKN
+484 

>member
-1 MNRFIF
+1 MNRFLF
-7 TLLSTLT
+7 TLLLPLT
-14 ILLNSFAQTYPLMRQ
+14 ILLNSFAQTYPLMQQ
-29 LPHYDCIN
+29 LPHYNCVN

-52 NTFFDKLDSL
+52 HYFFAKLDSL
-62 ALWGNNEI
+62 ALLGDKKI

-92 FSNILPGFGGE
+92 FSNIMPGFGSE

-113 RTNNPKNFEI
+113 RTNNPKNFEVH
-123 KYSGE
+123 YSGE

-141 TLGMMGY
+141 TLGIMGY
-148 TISTNDLNSSIT
+148 TISTNDLNSSIS

-165 QEFNTNWKY
+165 AEFGSNWKF
-174 NKLRLFASLGDKQ
+174 NKLRLFATIGDST
-187 LIPILIIGNDTIPS
+187 LMPVLIIDNDTIPAV
-201 IYEDSTF
+201 YEDSTF
-208 VFYLNNFAEKGTI
+208 VFYLNTFADKGTI

-226 SDFDCLYNKYNSQFI
+226 SDLERLYDKYTQQSIVNSQQ
-241 NIKDSIQNSLS
+241 SIDNNQELITDNKQTTDS
-252 LELEKIYNEK
+252 LE
-262 DSAQTLNS
+262 
-270 QLSILNSYQLD
+270 
-281 IGLESDNIQSP
+281 IGLESDNNQNP
-292 TNEYCTTN
+292 TEEYCTTN

-310 LPEND
+310 LPENN

-340 EEQMTF
+340 EEQMAF

-353 MAIGVNDA
+353 MAVGVNDA
-361 NVEYGRFSKETFKTR
+361 NVTSGKFSKETFKAR

-384 YAVNPNCAII
+384 YATNPNCAVI

-405 GRQSYGL
+405 GRRSYGL

-426 AEQHNA
+426 AEQHNG
-432 AVWDLYEIMGGL
+432 AVWDLYEIMGGF

-462 FLIPGYNLLG
+462 FLVPGYNLLG

-484 YKIKN
+484 YK